1 MYFFSVSA
9 ISPLTNLTDPSSPFP
24 KFTFEFSRRRG
35 SPLFSS
41 SFFNRARRTTSRR
54 RRLSRSEQARL
65 TRRRLTQMILF
76 MSWRARQRHRVA
88 EDFLRPFE
96 VHSYFIPL
104 PPPPP
109 PPLSFSKKRATCNAY
124 MQASARSPVSE
135 PIFREMDKWRLI
147 DHPSNQSSS
156 QRPPRTG
163 GETRTRR
170 VPCTTFYYYSAFE

>member
-65 TRRRLTQMILF
+65 TRRGLTQMILF
-76 MSWRARQRHRVA
+76 TSWRARQRHRVA

-109 PPLSFSKKRATCNAY
+109 PLSLVLEKNAPRATRICKRALDH
-124 MQASARSPVSE
+124 QFRSPSSE
-135 PIFREMDKWRLI
+135 KWT
-147 DHPSNQSSS
+147 S
-156 QRPPRTG
+156 G
-163 GETRTRR
+163 G
-170 VPCTTFYYYSAFE
+170 

>member
-65 TRRRLTQMILF
+65 TRRGLTQMILF
-76 MSWRARQRHRVA
+76 TSWRARQRHRVA
-88 EDFLRPFE
+88 EDFLRPFK

-104 PPPPP
+104 PPPPL
-109 PPLSFSKKRATCNAY
+109 PPLSFSKKTRHVQRVY
-124 MQASARSPVSE
+124 ASERSITSFGAHLPRNGQVAVN
-135 PIFREMDKWRLI
+135 W
-147 DHPSNQSSS
+147 SSFES
-156 QRPPRTG
+156 IIESKTSTNGRRN
-163 GETRTRR
+163 TRR